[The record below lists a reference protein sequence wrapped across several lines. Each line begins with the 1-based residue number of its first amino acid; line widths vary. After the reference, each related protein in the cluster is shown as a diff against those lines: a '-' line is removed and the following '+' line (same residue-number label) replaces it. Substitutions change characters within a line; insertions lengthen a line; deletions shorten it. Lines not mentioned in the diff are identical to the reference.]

1 MKPEDE
7 TKKRVGKVFDMR
19 NLSEMSRRTG
29 YPTETLRRWKNK
41 PLSIKAV
48 DLDPIG
54 AKNGGEMTHTYI
66 DTGIV
71 HRKVRTWSYIVIL
84 TEKGG
89 SNVKHVVLHGQT
101 SMDEA
106 RRTALEDNTGYRLK
120 AVIPL
125 TERDFEP

>member
-1 MKPEDE
+1 
-7 TKKRVGKVFDMR
+7 
-19 NLSEMSRRTG
+19 
-29 YPTETLRRWKNK
+29 
-41 PLSIKAV
+41 
-48 DLDPIG
+48 
-54 AKNGGEMTHTYI
+54 MTHKYI

-89 SNVKHVVLHGQT
+89 NNVKHVVLHGQT

-106 RRTALEDNTGYRLK
+106 RRTALEDNNGYRLK
-120 AVIPL
+120 GILPL

>member
-1 MKPEDE
+1 
-7 TKKRVGKVFDMR
+7 
-19 NLSEMSRRTG
+19 
-29 YPTETLRRWKNK
+29 
-41 PLSIKAV
+41 
-48 DLDPIG
+48 
-54 AKNGGEMTHTYI
+54 MTHKYI

-71 HRKVRTWSYIVIL
+71 HRKVRTWSYVVLL